1 MANNIITVSRE
12 FGSGGRTIAKKVAE
26 DLGYAY
32 YDKEII
38 EKVAESTGY
47 TPEYIA
53 EAGEYSPAGNIFS
66 YAFVGRDQSGVSAAD
81 YLWIAQQNLIL
92 DIAKRESCVIVGRC
106 ADYILR
112 DMENVWNIFIH
123 APLADRARRIVE
135 KYGERNLA
143 PEKRLR
149 DKDKKRSVNYKYY
162 TDQEWGKSQNY
173 HLTLDSSRLGI
184 DKCTDIIKG
193 LVH

>member
-1 MANNIITVSRE
+1 MENNIITISRE

-26 DLGYAY
+26 KLGYTY

-53 EAGEYSPAGNIFS
+53 EAGEYSPTGNIFS

-81 YLWIAQQNLIL
+81 YLWIAQQKLIL
-92 DIAKRESCVIVGRC
+92 SIAERESCVIVGRC

-112 DMENVWNIFIH
+112 DMEHVWNIFIH
-123 APLADRARRIVE
+123 APMAINFHILQVPA
-135 KYGERNLA
+135 
-143 PEKRLR
+143 
-149 DKDKKRSVNYKYY
+149 SVPDNGCLLSKI
-162 TDQEWGKSQNY
+162 ECWY
-173 HLTLDSSRLGI
+173 HFQMLFST
-184 DKCTDIIKG
+184 
-193 LVH
+193 

>member
-1 MANNIITVSRE
+1 M
-12 FGSGGRTIAKKVAE
+12 
-26 DLGYAY
+26 
-32 YDKEII
+32 
-38 EKVAESTGY
+38 
-47 TPEYIA
+47 
-53 EAGEYSPAGNIFS
+53 
-66 YAFVGRDQSGVSAAD
+66 
-81 YLWIAQQNLIL
+81 
-92 DIAKRESCVIVGRC
+92 GRC

-112 DMENVWNIFIH
+112 DMEHVWNIFIH
-123 APLADRARRIVE
+123 APLEDRARRIVE
-135 KYGERNLA
+135 KYGERDTS

-184 DKCTDIIKG
+184 DKCTDIITG

>member
-173 HLTLDSSRLGI
+173 HLPLDSSRLGI

>member
-1 MANNIITVSRE
+1 M
-12 FGSGGRTIAKKVAE
+12 
-26 DLGYAY
+26 
-32 YDKEII
+32 
-38 EKVAESTGY
+38 
-47 TPEYIA
+47 
-53 EAGEYSPAGNIFS
+53 
-66 YAFVGRDQSGVSAAD
+66 
-81 YLWIAQQNLIL
+81 
-92 DIAKRESCVIVGRC
+92 GRC

-112 DMENVWNIFIH
+112 DMEHVWNIFIH
-123 APLADRARRIVE
+123 APMADRARRIVE
-135 KYGERNLA
+135 KYGERDMS

-184 DKCTDIIKG
+184 DKCIDIITG

>member
-92 DIAKRESCVIVGRC
+92 DIAKRESCVSVGRC

>member
-1 MANNIITVSRE
+1 MANSIITISRE

-26 DLGYAY
+26 ELEYAY

-38 EKVAESTGY
+38 EEVAQSTGY

-53 EAGEYSPAGNIFS
+53 EAGEYSPTGNIFS
-66 YAFVGRDQSGVSAAD
+66 YAFVGRDQSGISAAD
-81 YLWIAQQNLIL
+81 YLWIAQQKLIL
-92 DIAKRESCVIVGRC
+92 DIAKREPCVIVGRC

-112 DMENVWNIFIH
+112 DMEHVWNIFIH
-123 APLADRARRIVE
+123 APLEDRARRIVE
-135 KYGERNLA
+135 KYGERDTS

-184 DKCTDIIKG
+184 DKCTDIITG